1 MKIAIRMITGIGT
14 PRNHSSNERMMLSLN
29 EWALN

>member
-14 PRNHSSNERMMLSLN
+14 PRNHSSNERMMLSFN
-29 EWALN
+29 EWTLN